1 MTNISIEE
9 SFHGKKARSEFNLGN
24 GLILEVVTMKRYSGN
39 VSTSFQVWKQISE
52 GSRQT
57 AFDFNSRFIEHG
69 KVRLTE
75 KKLIELHNQAVNNKE
90 FLTENFIITE
100 TVKFK
105 SAPCSKV
112 LKLMD
117 SDCKYQEALATVLGE
132 TPSLDKQALET
143 ELNNYI

>member
-1 MTNISIEE
+1 MKIEE
-9 SFHGKKARSEFNLGN
+9 TFHGKKARSEFNLGN
-24 GLILEVVTMKRYSGN
+24 GLILEVVTMKRYSGT

-52 GSRQT
+52 LSRQS

-75 KKLIELHNQAVNNKE
+75 KKLIELHNQALSNKE
-90 FLTENFIITE
+90 FLAENFIIAE
-100 TVKFK
+100 TAKFK

-117 SDCKYQEALATVLGE
+117 KDCKYQEALAIVLNE

>member
-1 MTNISIEE
+1 MKIEE

-24 GLILEVVTMKRYSGN
+24 GLILEVVTMKRYSGT
-39 VSTSFQVWKQISE
+39 VSTSLQVWKQINE

-75 KKLIELHNQAVNNKE
+75 KKLIELHNQALSNKE
-90 FLTENFIITE
+90 FLAENFIIAE
-100 TVKFK
+100 TAKFK

-117 SDCKYQEALATVLGE
+117 NDCKYQEALTVVLNE
-132 TPSLDKQALET
+132 TPSLDRQVLET